1 MLKEIK
7 QANYSTHLNG
17 IQQGGR
23 NQYTYLINMFHLPEC
38 HNKIN
43 KHLHKCFLYKYFS
56 YGKKHKKLV

>member
-1 MLKEIK
+1 MLKEIN

-17 IQQGGR
+17 SQQGGR

-43 KHLHKCFLYKYFS
+43 KHL
-56 YGKKHKKLV
+56 